1 MNTVLKEIFTRMK
14 PLCEAMMVTPSKEN
28 VAGFAAVVGEL
39 NNDHVQEMHQYL
51 LYPLITHFRSR
62 GMQGKVEQQKN
73 IVDALTVVLEK
84 VHINNTDICLKILT
98 GFMPLIFDKTRP
110 GMIADVPEEVKLSA
124 MKCLTALMLGIDQD
138 VRIQLFKTQVPL
150 LAQIIFVSVH
160 IAKLEKLRSLRL
172 AAIKNMTAFTAI
184 HDKLTDSAYQIRD
197 SNTEFVVVDMLSSIL
212 PGVLSA
218 LQDIAM
224 DTHNPGHAVVVSALN
239 TSHRVIC
246 ITMNDKLLPKKSSV
260 TAKDFADMIAEKT
273 SCVDKDVSS
282 KGLKDIVRR
291 SPEWYTMAGEKL
303 SLVVRSLVPLSA
315 HEHVKVRKELAVLC
329 SRILNECN
337 QSMQPSIPIVLDV
350 LLSLSN
356 DSYPHVAQYCSRV
369 LKVYFTDSPKEKIV
383 DTLDTLCENF
393 LNVVTN
399 LPRVLNNIN
408 SSRKLVG
415 LDLVYGYIRVLSYGG
430 GGRLTSALTSRGGL
444 PALCDALRHA
454 AALHTQR
461 VSLATRPP
469 ADTHVTELTSNPL
482 PTSPWLEFRHLDN
495 AACVSRLREICQ
507 LVAEADCA
515 HLVLD
520 HLLDLFQQRDCEL
533 AYIIN
538 CIGSAPKSS
547 PTLAKRILDI
557 YLEED
562 LWYLPLE
569 LDVEDPALS
578 QEETL
583 DVNVYN
589 PRGWTKDSVPGL
601 FEGAT
606 EVRYTGISYQQP
618 RPPPPNVGGAV
629 GGGGCRS
636 PAQLQRHLVLS
647 CLLTEGVGEM
657 AAHLKEQFQP
667 YLMKTLCLLLERVG
681 SRYELLHIAGLQ
693 ASTCVS
699 AACGHAGTGELI
711 AANGDYL
718 TNQITNKLKK
728 VWNIQ
733 SALEILSVVMRYS
746 DTAILDYLYG
756 IVDDVLVQSC
766 DKYHEKDLYAYLQV
780 FLTFITYIRKWFHI
794 EEEKT
799 ISKETEIPN
808 VLKDVLEFAKNQK
821 EVEEMLHKE
830 DVDKKSAE
838 EMYLED
844 VKNKEEN
851 EMDYDDTVTK
861 EAAPLPRHVT
871 VTMSILRRTI
881 NFMTSPRR
889 DESVLALRVV
899 RSGLVVLQEHE
910 EQLLPL
916 VHAAWSPLNATV
928 THPPVAM
935 AALDLLVTMAT
946 LSKDF
951 IRSRASKDVLPH
963 IYKYLK
969 TSSSESLLKD
979 KGSAY
984 RLSAA
989 YRLQQAM
996 LRALPRL
1003 LLQLAVDEVE
1013 LQAAMDAA
1021 VLYLSKNQPQ
1031 PLQELSVNFFSEILS
1046 YNYGAVWYFLRTFC
1060 GNERVLTPPRDVTTL
1075 QLCDVIGTP
1084 YKCTHTDYD
1093 KNIKLLFKK
1102 HKC

>member
-1 MNTVLKEIFTRMK
+1 MNTVIKDIFTRMK
-14 PLCEAMMVTPSKEN
+14 PICDVMMVSPSKEN
-28 VAGFAAVVGEL
+28 VAGFVSIVKEL
-39 NNDHVQEMHQYL
+39 DSDHIQELQQYL
-51 LYPLITHFRSR
+51 LYPLITHIRSR
-62 GMQGKVEQQKN
+62 EMKGKHEKQKN
-73 IVDALTVVLEK
+73 IVDAMTVVLEK
-84 VHINNTDICLKILT
+84 VQIKNMEMCIKILT

-110 GMIADVPEEVKLSA
+110 GMIADVPEELKLSA
-124 MKCLTALMLGIDQD
+124 MKCLTALMLGIDPA
-138 VRIQLFKTQVPL
+138 VRIKLFKNQVPL
-150 LAQIIFVSVH
+150 LAQIVFVSVH

-184 HDKLTDSAYQIRD
+184 HDKLTDSTYQIKD
-197 SNTEFVVVDMLSSIL
+197 SDIEYVVVDMLSSIL

-218 LQDIAM
+218 LQDVAM

-239 TSHRVIC
+239 TIHRVIC
-246 ITMNDKLLPKKSSV
+246 TTMNDKLLPKKSSV
-260 TAKDFADMIAEKT
+260 TAKDFADMIAEKMN
-273 SCVDKDVSS
+273 CIDKDVSS

-291 SPEWYTMAGEKL
+291 SPEWFSMAGDKL

-329 SRILNECN
+329 ARILNECN

-356 DSYPHVAQYCSRV
+356 DSYPQVAQYCSRV
-369 LKVYFTDSPKEKIV
+369 LKIYFTDSPKEKIV

-393 LNVVTN
+393 LNVLTN

-415 LDLVYGYIRVLSYGG
+415 LDLVYGYMRVLSYGRG
-430 GGRLTSALTSRGGL
+430 DRLTSALTSRGGL

-461 VSLATRPP
+461 VSLATRAH
-469 ADTHVTELTSNPL
+469 ADTDVTELTSNPL
-482 PTSPWLEFRHLDN
+482 TTSPWLEFRHLDN

-507 LVAEADCA
+507 LVGGADCA

-569 LDVEDPALS
+569 LDVEETALS

-618 RPPPPNVGGAV
+618 RPPPGAVGGAV
-629 GGGGCRS
+629 GGGGCRNT
-636 PAQLQRHLVLS
+636 AQLQRNLVLS

-657 AAHLKEQFQP
+657 ATVLKEHFQP

-681 SRYELLHIAGLQ
+681 SRYEMLHRAGLQ
-693 ASTCVS
+693 ATVS
-699 AACGHAGTGELI
+699 VSVASGHAGAGELI

-718 TNQITNKLKK
+718 TSHITNKLKK
-728 VWNIQ
+728 
-733 SALEILSVVMRYS
+733 
-746 DTAILDYLYG
+746 
-756 IVDDVLVQSC
+756 VLVQSC

-794 EEEKT
+794 QEERI
-799 ISKETEIPN
+799 ISKEIELPN

-821 EVEEMLHKE
+821 EVEEMIHKD
-830 DVDKKSAE
+830 DVDKKSAQ

-844 VKNKEEN
+844 VKSKEEN
-851 EMDYDDTVTK
+851 ELDYDDTVTK
-861 EAAPLPRHVT
+861 ETPPLPRHITVT
-871 VTMSILRRTI
+871 VSVLRRTI
-881 NFMTSPRR
+881 NFVTSERR
-889 DESVLALRVV
+889 DESVLALRVL
-899 RSGLVVLQEHE
+899 RCGLVLLQDHE
-910 EQLLPL
+910 DQLLPL
-916 VHAAWSPLNATV
+916 VHAAWSPLSATV
-928 THPPVAM
+928 VQPPVAM

-984 RLSAA
+984 RLSAK
-989 YRLQQAM
+989 YRLQEAM
-996 LRALPRL
+996 LRALPPL
-1003 LLQLAVDEVE
+1003 LLQLGVE
-1013 LQAAMDAA
+1013 EAELETAMDSAIP
-1021 VLYLSKNQPQ
+1021 YLSKNQPL
-1031 PLQELSVNFFSEILS
+1031 PLQELSLNFFSDILS
-1046 YNYGAVWYFLRTFC
+1046 YNYGAVWYYLRTFC
-1060 GNERVLTPPRDVTTL
+1060 NNERALTPPRDVTL

-1084 YKCTHTDYD
+1084 YKCTNTDYD
-1093 KNIKLLFKK
+1093 KNIKMLFKK